1 MKTTFKKYLPFA
13 LLLLITVTLSGCASQ
28 PIPNDYGPGFF
39 VGLWHGIA
47 SPFALIGSIF
57 MDIRIYEFPNSGF
70 WYDLG
75 FVMGIGC
82 WSGGAAAAHN

>member
-1 MKTTFKKYLPFA
+1 MKILLRKYVTVT
-13 LLLLITVTLSGCASQ
+13 LLLLIILTLSGCASQ
-28 PIPNDYGPGFF
+28 PTISDYGPGFF
-39 VGLWHGIA
+39 VGLWHGII

-75 FVMGIGC
+75 FIIGIGC
-82 WSGGAAAAHN
+82 WGGGAAAAHD